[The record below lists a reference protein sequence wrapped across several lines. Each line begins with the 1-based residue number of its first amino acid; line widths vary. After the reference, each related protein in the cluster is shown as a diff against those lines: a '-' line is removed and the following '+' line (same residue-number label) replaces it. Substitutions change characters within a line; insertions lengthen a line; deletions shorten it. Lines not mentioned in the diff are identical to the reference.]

1 MQKIK
6 HLFIVVIQLDRT
18 ELGCLKAIVLYNPDI
33 KQLDDARQIEELRE
47 KVYASL
53 EAYGM
58 WFIE

>member
-1 MQKIK
+1 M
-6 HLFIVVIQLDRT
+6 LVIQLDRT
-18 ELGCLKAIVLYNPDI
+18 ELGYLKAIVLYNPDI